1 MELTEIKGSLFG
13 YSKKAVRKYISE
25 LNLIQDTELAAEKES
40 AAKATMQFENQI
52 KELDETNKA
61 LCEDKNQ
68 LSEKI
73 SSLEEEIASLKEAL
87 AKAEAD
93 NTGLNEKY
101 SDLERE
107 TQYLRDRSDVIST
120 AIINAEKCATTMIN
134 EADVRAKE
142 MIGEAEDKV
151 KVEVKRL
158 DTTKLY
164 IAEVKSAV
172 EAAFRKIEGELS
184 GIETDIMDKKEDIYS
199 DDKRTG
205 VREKFEMF
213 FKKA

>member
-73 SSLEEEIASLKEAL
+73 SSLEEEIAALKETL

-93 NTGLNEKY
+93 NNSLNEKY
-101 SDLERE
+101 SELERE

-199 DDKRTG
+199 DDKKTG

>member
-1 MELTEIKGSLFG
+1 MELTEIKGSIFG
-13 YSKKAVRKYISE
+13 YSKKSVREYISE
-25 LNLIQDTELAAEKES
+25 LNVIQDTELAAEKES
-40 AAKATMQFENQI
+40 AAKAAAKFEERI
-52 KELDETNKA
+52 KELDEANKELMGSKEE
-61 LCEDKNQ
+61 LCAKV
-68 LSEKI
+68 

-87 AKAEAD
+87 AKAEDD
-93 NTGLNEKY
+93 NKAVNEKY

-142 MIGEAEDKV
+142 MIGEAESKV

-184 GIETDIMDKKEDIYS
+184 GIETDIIDKKEDIYS
-199 DDKRTG
+199 DDKKTG

>member
-52 KELDETNKA
+52 KELDEANKA

-93 NTGLNEKY
+93 NTSLNEKY
-101 SDLERE
+101 SELERE

>member
-1 MELTEIKGSLFG
+1 MELTEIKGSIFG
-13 YSKKAVRKYISE
+13 YSKKSVREYISE
-25 LNLIQDTELAAEKES
+25 LNVIQDTELAAEKES
-40 AAKATMQFENQI
+40 AAKAAAKFEERI
-52 KELDETNKA
+52 KELDEANKELMGSKEE
-61 LCEDKNQ
+61 LCAKV
-68 LSEKI
+68 

-87 AKAEAD
+87 AKAEDD
-93 NTGLNEKY
+93 NKAGNEKY

-142 MIGEAEDKV
+142 MIGEAESKV

-184 GIETDIMDKKEDIYS
+184 GIETDIIDKKEDIYS
-199 DDKRTG
+199 DDKKTG

>member
-73 SSLEEEIASLKEAL
+73 SSLEEEIAALKEAL

-93 NTGLNEKY
+93 NNSLNEKY

>member
-40 AAKATMQFENQI
+40 AAKATMQFESQI

-61 LCEDKNQ
+61 PCEDKNQ

-93 NTGLNEKY
+93 NNSLNEKY

>member
-52 KELDETNKA
+52 KELDEANKA

-87 AKAEAD
+87 AKAEED
-93 NTGLNEKY
+93 NNSLNEKY

>member
-1 MELTEIKGSLFG
+1 
-13 YSKKAVRKYISE
+13 
-25 LNLIQDTELAAEKES
+25 
-40 AAKATMQFENQI
+40 
-52 KELDETNKA
+52 
-61 LCEDKNQ
+61 
-68 LSEKI
+68 
-73 SSLEEEIASLKEAL
+73 
-87 AKAEAD
+87 
-93 NTGLNEKY
+93 
-101 SDLERE
+101 
-107 TQYLRDRSDVIST
+107 
-120 AIINAEKCATTMIN
+120 MIN

-142 MIGEAEDKV
+142 MIGEAESKV

-184 GIETDIMDKKEDIYS
+184 GIETDIIDKKEDIYS
-199 DDKRTG
+199 DDKKTG